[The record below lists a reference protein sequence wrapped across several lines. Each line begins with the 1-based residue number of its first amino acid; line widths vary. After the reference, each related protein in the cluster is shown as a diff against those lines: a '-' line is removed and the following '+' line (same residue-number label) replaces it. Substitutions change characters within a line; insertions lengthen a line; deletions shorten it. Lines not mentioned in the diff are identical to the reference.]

1 MPILWYNSPTL
12 RSQIGD
18 VGMGRPPLKPSQ
30 RKTHLDIIKGTN
42 NKFYG
47 LIRTSFRENGKPK
60 HETLFTL
67 TGYTKRQLLDFRS
80 ALAGKSGFSTDD
92 VQVIETREFGAS
104 KALFELAKSIGLLDD
119 IYSKREEWVR
129 SALAMIIGRIVY
141 QGSKLALSRLSS
153 LSALWEICGIDT
165 RNIDVEH
172 HCYEPMDRLLER
184 QKAIEKNLAKRNLAG
199 NVAIL
204 YDITSTYFEG
214 DYGNCSIVK
223 FGYNRDKKR
232 GHKQIVIGL
241 ICTKNGCPIS
251 VEVFPGNTK
260 DITTVEGKIK
270 EIRKDFGVTETIFVG
285 DRGMIS
291 TENFDS
297 FDGIKTISG
306 LTHSDMKKLIDDNN
320 IQLSLF
326 DENLGTEYISP
337 DNPRIRYALMK
348 NPNRAVKESNKLD
361 DLLNKTEERLKKV
374 ANYKRKVSDAVLNQ
388 RLGITQNSY
397 KVGKYFTC
405 EAVNGVVSFKRN
417 EEKIEDDKRLHGL
430 YTIRTNVDKELMPID
445 EVVHA
450 YRDLIGLEQ
459 AFRTIK
465 TTELEIRPIYHKT
478 EDRIRAHV
486 FICMLAYYLLWH
498 FKQRIK
504 PLLEAD
510 GKGKN
515 RTQTLDY
522 ILALLKNI
530 QCMKLDISGIIAERT
545 TKLSTE
551 QEEILRLLSVSFK

>member
-1 MPILWYNSPTL
+1 
-12 RSQIGD
+12 
-18 VGMGRPPLKPSQ
+18 MGRPSLKPSQ
-30 RKTHLDIIKGTN
+30 RKTHLDIVKGTN
-42 NKFYG
+42 DKFYG
-47 LIRTSFRENGKPK
+47 LFRTSFRVNGKSM

-67 TGYTKRQLLDFRS
+67 TGYTKQQLLDFRS
-80 ALAGKSGFSTDD
+80 ALAGKSGFNIND
-92 VQVIETREFGAS
+92 VQVTEAREFGAS
-104 KALFELAKSIGLLDD
+104 KALFELAKSIGLLGD
-119 IYSKREEWVR
+119 IYSKREEWVQ
-129 SALAMIIGRIVY
+129 SALAMIIGRIVF
-141 QGSKLALSRLSS
+141 QGSKLALSRVPSTS
-153 LSALWEICGIDT
+153 VLWEVCGINT

-172 HCYEPMDRLLER
+172 RCYEPMDRLLER

-214 DYGNCSIVK
+214 EYENCSIVD
-223 FGYNRDKKR
+223 FGYNRDRKR
-232 GHKQIVIGL
+232 GYKQIVIGL

-270 EIRKDFGVTETIFVG
+270 EIREDFGVTETIFVG

-297 FDGIKTISG
+297 FDAIKTISG
-306 LTHSDMKKLIDDNN
+306 LTNSDMKKLIDDGN

-348 NPNRAVKESNKLD
+348 NPNRAKKEEDKLNN
-361 DLLNKTEERLKKV
+361 LLDKTEAEVQKV
-374 ANYKRKVSDAVLNQ
+374 ANYKRKASDAILNQ
-388 RLGITQNSY
+388 RLGKAKNSH

-417 EEKIEDDKRLHGL
+417 EGKIADDKRLHGL
-430 YTIRTNVDKELMPID
+430 YTIRTNVDSTLMSIS
-445 EVVHA
+445 EVVRT

-498 FKQRIK
+498 FKQRVK
-504 PLLEAD
+504 PLLDAD

-515 RTQTLDY
+515 RIYTLDY
-522 ILALLKNI
+522 ILDSLKNI
-530 QCMKLDISGIIAERT
+530 QCMKLDISGTIAERT
-545 TKLSTE
+545 TKLNAE
-551 QEEILRLLSVSFK
+551 QEKILELLSVSVK

>member
-1 MPILWYNSPTL
+1 
-12 RSQIGD
+12 
-18 VGMGRPPLKPSQ
+18 MGRPPLKPSQ
-30 RKTHLDIIKGTN
+30 RKTHLDIVKGSK

-47 LIRTSFRENGKPK
+47 LIRTSYRVNGKPM
-60 HETLFTL
+60 HDTLFTL
-67 TGYTKRQLLDFRS
+67 TGYTKQQLLDFRA
-80 ALAGKSGFSTDD
+80 ALAGKSRFSTDD
-92 VQVIETREFGAS
+92 VQIIEAREFGAS
-104 KALFELAKSIGLLDD
+104 NALFLLAKNIGLLDD
-119 IYSKREEWVR
+119 IYSKREDWVR

-141 QGSKLALSRLSS
+141 QGSKLALSRTPSI
-153 LSALWEICGIDT
+153 SALWEICGIDT
-165 RNIDVEH
+165 RNIDVER

-184 QKAIEKNLAKRNLAG
+184 QKSIEKNLAKRNLAG

-214 DYGNCSIVK
+214 EYEDCGIVE
-223 FGYNRDKKR
+223 FGYNRDRKS

-251 VEVFPGNTK
+251 VEVFAGNTK
-260 DITTVEGKIK
+260 DITTVKGKIK
-270 EIRKDFGVTETIFVG
+270 EIREDFGVTETIFVG

-297 FDGIKTISG
+297 FDAIKTISG
-306 LTHSDMKKLIDDNN
+306 LTHSDMKKLIDGDN

-326 DENLGTEYISP
+326 DEALGTEYISP

-348 NPNRAVKESNKLD
+348 NPNRAVKEGNRLVELVD
-361 DLLNKTEERLKKV
+361 KTEAELQKV
-374 ANYKRKVSDAVLNQ
+374 ANYKRKVSDVVLNQ
-388 RLGITQNSY
+388 RLGRAKNSH

-405 EAVNGVVSFKRN
+405 EAVNGVVSFKKN

-430 YTIRTNVDKELMPID
+430 YTIRTNVDKEVMPIG
-445 EVVHA
+445 EVVQA

-459 AFRTIK
+459 AFRTMK
-465 TTELEIRPIYHKT
+465 TTELEMRPIYHKT

-504 PLLEAD
+504 PLMEAD

-530 QCMKLDISGIIAERT
+530 QCMKLDISGLIGERI
-545 TKLSTE
+545 TKLNAE
-551 QEEILRLLSVSFK
+551 QEEILRLLSADVK

>member
-1 MPILWYNSPTL
+1 
-12 RSQIGD
+12 
-18 VGMGRPPLKPSQ
+18 MGRTPLKPSQ
-30 RKTHLDIIKGTN
+30 RKSHLDILKGSN

-47 LIRTSFRENGKPK
+47 LIRTSYRLNGKPM
-60 HETLFTL
+60 HDTLFTL
-67 TGYTKRQLLDFRS
+67 TGYTKQQLLDFRS
-80 ALAGKSGFSTDD
+80 ALAGKPRFSTDD
-92 VQVIETREFGAS
+92 LQIIEAREFGAS
-104 KALFELAKSIGLLDD
+104 NALFVLAKNIGLLDD

-141 QGSKLALSRLSS
+141 QGSKLALSRVSS
-153 LSALWEICGIDT
+153 VSALWEICGIDD

-184 QKAIEKNLAKRNLAG
+184 QKSIEKNLAKRNLAG

-214 DYGNCSIVK
+214 EYEDCSIVK
-223 FGYNRDKKR
+223 FGYNRDRKR

-251 VEVFPGNTK
+251 VEVFPGNTR
-260 DITTVEGKIK
+260 DITTVKGKIK
-270 EIRKDFGVTETIFVG
+270 EIREDFGVTETIFVG

-297 FDGIKTISG
+297 FDAIKTISG
-306 LTHSDMKKLIDDNN
+306 LTHSDMKNLIDADN

-326 DENLGTEYISP
+326 DEALGTEYISP

-348 NPNRAVKESNKLD
+348 NPNRAVKEGNRLAELLD
-361 DLLNKTEERLKKV
+361 KTEAELQKV

-388 RLGITQNSY
+388 RLGRAKNSH

-430 YTIRTNVDKELMPID
+430 YTIRTNVDREVMPIG
-445 EVVHA
+445 EVVQA

-530 QCMKLDISGIIAERT
+530 QCMKLDISGLIGERI
-545 TKLSTE
+545 TKLNAE
-551 QEEILRLLSVSFK
+551 QEEIVRLLSQD

>member
-1 MPILWYNSPTL
+1 
-12 RSQIGD
+12 
-18 VGMGRPPLKPSQ
+18 MGRPPLKPSQ
-30 RKTHLDIIKGTN
+30 RKTHLDIVKGTHD
-42 NKFYG
+42 KFYG
-47 LIRTSFRENGKPK
+47 LFRTSYRLNGKPM
-60 HETLFTL
+60 HDTLFTL
-67 TGYTKRQLLDFRS
+67 TGYTKQQLLNFRS
-80 ALAGKSGFSTDD
+80 ALAGNSRFTTED
-92 VQVIETREFGAS
+92 VHVIEAREFGAS
-104 KALFELAKSIGLLDD
+104 NALFVLAKSIGLLDD

-129 SALAMIIGRIVY
+129 SVLAMIIGRIVY
-141 QGSKLALSRLSS
+141 QGSKLALSRLPS

-165 RNIDVEH
+165 RNIDVER

-184 QKAIEKNLAKRNLAG
+184 QKSIEKNLAKRNLAG

-214 DYGNCSIVK
+214 EYEDCSIVE
-223 FGYNRDKKR
+223 FGYNRDRKR

-260 DITTVEGKIK
+260 DITTVKGKIK
-270 EIRKDFGVTETIFVG
+270 EIREDFGVTETIFVG

-297 FDGIKTISG
+297 FDAIKTISG
-306 LTHSDMKKLIDDNN
+306 LTHSDMKKLIDDDN

-326 DENLGTEYISP
+326 DEALGTEYISP
-337 DNPRIRYALMK
+337 ANPRIRYALMK
-348 NPNRAVKESNKLD
+348 NPNRAVKEGNRLVELLD
-361 DLLNKTEERLKKV
+361 KTEAELQKV

-388 RLGITQNSY
+388 RLGRAKNSH

-405 EAVNGVVSFKRN
+405 EAVNGAVSFKRN

-430 YTIRTNVDKELMPID
+430 YTIRTNVDKEVMPIG
-445 EVVHA
+445 EIVQA

-465 TTELEIRPIYHKT
+465 TAELEIRPIYHKT

-530 QCMKLDISGIIAERT
+530 QCMKLDISGLIGERI
-545 TKLSTE
+545 TKQNAE
-551 QEEILRLLSVSFK
+551 QEEILRLLSARIK